1 MRLELVFPGKT
12 REAYLKKG
20 MDDFCERLS
29 HHVRI
34 DIKIVKDGSA
44 AKDEARAVLLEGE
57 QLLAGCSRSAYLVV
71 LDPGGRQLSSEEL
84 ARSVADWEMQG
95 RQVVSF
101 VIGGAA
107 GPSPAVPAR
116 ADLLLSLSRMTFTH
130 EMARLILLEQLYR
143 AYSIKAGTKYHK

>member
-12 REAYLKKG
+12 RAAYLKEG
-20 MDDFCERLS
+20 MDDFCERLN
-29 HHVRI
+29 HYVRT
-34 DIKIVKDGSA
+34 DIKIVKDGSGT
-44 AKDEARAVLLEGE
+44 KDEARAVLLEGE

-71 LDPGGRQLSSEEL
+71 LDPGGRQLSSAEL
-84 ARSVADWEMQG
+84 AGCVADWEMQG
-95 RQVVSF
+95 KQIVSF

-107 GPSPAVPAR
+107 GLSAAVLAR